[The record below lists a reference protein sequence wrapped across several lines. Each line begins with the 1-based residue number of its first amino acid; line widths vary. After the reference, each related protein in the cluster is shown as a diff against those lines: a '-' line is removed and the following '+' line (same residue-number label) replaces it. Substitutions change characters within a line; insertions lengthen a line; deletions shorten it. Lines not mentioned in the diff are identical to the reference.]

1 MNPDPL
7 ILRPL
12 WLEMKERPI
21 SFYMELKPLEGVDV
35 FAWFTQ
41 PLFFLI
47 LPLGREQG
55 QKGRKTHGEIA
66 EDIDK
71 LSPLNTSVAPLTLAF
86 PVSGIALGFQQCY
99 SAENGLLEFQDPQ
112 EKQGKHESPKK
123 VGWWRWWIEYA

>member
-35 FAWFTQ
+35 FVWFTQ
-41 PLFFLI
+41 PLLFLI

-71 LSPLNTSVAPLTLAF
+71 LPPLNTAVAPLTLAF

-99 SAENGLLEFQDPQ
+99 SAENGLLESAETLIYVSRPSG
-112 EKQGKHESPKK
+112 EARET
-123 VGWWRWWIEYA
+123 